1 MTGLASEGQVVLW
14 GLMLVCTVSTE
25 TIQLKVSACIGDSV
39 LLPCVYEVSSQPVS
53 VFWRD
58 EDNRV
63 VLDIKQNVPNYSTQ
77 DGKFR
82 DRVISEPEL
91 YRKGNFSVT
100 MKGVLQSDSGL
111 YDCVIP
117 VLNDRHNVSLTVS
130 ERCDKAAA
138 TPPPSSPAP
147 PGASGG
153 GTTVTPTCFIFLLTP
168 PLLHCL
174 TASSFL

>member
-1 MTGLASEGQVVLW
+1 MTGLPSEGQVVLW
-14 GLMLVCTVSTE
+14 GLMLVCTVT
-25 TIQLKVSACIGDSV
+25 TGTAQLKVSACIGNSV
-39 LLPCVYEVSSQPVS
+39 LLPCIYDVSSQPVS

-63 VLDIKQNVPNYSTQ
+63 VLDIKQNVPNNSTQ
-77 DGKFR
+77 DGKFSG
-82 DRVISEPEL
+82 RVFSHPEL

-100 MKGVLQSDSGL
+100 MRDVLPSDSGL
-111 YDCVIP
+111 YDCVFP
-117 VLNDRHNVSLTVS
+117 ALSDRHKVSLTVS

-153 GTTVTPTCFIFLLTP
+153 GAAVTPTCFIFLLTP